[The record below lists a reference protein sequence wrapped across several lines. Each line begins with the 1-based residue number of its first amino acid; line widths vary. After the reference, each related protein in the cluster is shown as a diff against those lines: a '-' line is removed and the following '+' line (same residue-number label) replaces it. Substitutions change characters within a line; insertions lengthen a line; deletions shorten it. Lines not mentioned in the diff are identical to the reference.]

1 MINTYVYSQPMNNI
15 SHVITGQGGN
25 TVRFNF
31 TNGNVIT
38 KKLPELT
45 LRGKY
50 YQDLLESSSLFKNGL
65 VRKVLSVEES
75 SDKKET
81 NNKEE
86 GKNNVNGMEEILSV
100 TTTDEI
106 IAYVN
111 ERFGKDCRTLAT
123 AMKHASA
130 NNLIFP
136 NYQP

>member
-100 TTTDEI
+100 TTTDEV